1 MKRLIWEENE
11 NGISFFTT
19 NSINIQSLFLSW
31 ILTLDSRKC
40 SNTLDEYLS
49 KLISIKQNLSNNIYW
64 MGTILNIYVSS
75 FKFQNNP
82 LKQDITISIVRDE
95 ESYMIKD
102 GNQDT
107 SDSKVYVLKYSVYSS
122 MISQITHISEFFQNE
137 STIKNNRLYSRIH
150 N

>member
-1 MKRLIWEENE
+1 
-11 NGISFFTT
+11 
-19 NSINIQSLFLSW
+19 
-31 ILTLDSRKC
+31 
-40 SNTLDEYLS
+40 
-49 KLISIKQNLSNNIYW
+49 

>member
-1 MKRLIWEENE
+1 MGRKQEWHFIFYHQLH
-11 NGISFFTT
+11 
-19 NSINIQSLFLSW
+19 
-31 ILTLDSRKC
+31 KC
-40 SNTLDEYLS
+40 SKFIFILNTNTWQQKMFNTLDEYLS

>member
-1 MKRLIWEENE
+1 M
-11 NGISFFTT
+11 
-19 NSINIQSLFLSW
+19 
-31 ILTLDSRKC
+31 C
-40 SNTLDEYLS
+40 
-49 KLISIKQNLSNNIYW
+49 
-64 MGTILNIYVSS
+64 TILNIYVSS

-82 LKQDITISIVRDE
+82 LKQDITTSIVRDE

-122 MISQITHISEFFQNE
+122 MISQITQISEFFQNE
-137 STIKNNRLYSRIH
+137 STIKNNRLNSRIR